1 MDAFWIILTGSLVAI
16 TGSLLGSFLVLRR
29 MAMVG
34 DAIAHAVLPGIVIA
48 FLLSGTRAS
57 PVMLIGAALTGV
69 LTTFLIEFI
78 HQRFR
83 LQTDAS
89 IGIVYTLFFAIGIIL
104 ISALAGQVDLDQ
116 DCVLYGEIA
125 YVPLDVWVTDA
136 GINLGPRNIWIL
148 GVNFLLVTGAVAW
161 GFRGLY
167 LTTFDPLFAKT
178 IGVSTTFWHY
188 LLMSLVSLT
197 TVVAFESVGAILV
210 LAFFIA
216 PALSAYLLT
225 DNFMAMLITGSITG
239 TLAAITGYYMAFAI
253 NGSIAGSMATMAG
266 VLFIIAF
273 IWAKKGDWLP
283 TAQEK
288 HL

>member
-57 PVMLIGAALTGV
+57 LVMLIGATLTGV

-78 HQRFR
+78 HERFR

-89 IGIVYTLFFAIGIIL
+89 IGIVYTFFFATGIIL

-125 YVPLDVWVTDA
+125 YVPLDLWVTHT
-136 GINLGPRNIWIL
+136 GINLGPRNVWIL
-148 GVNFLLVTGAVAW
+148 GINFLFIASIVLW

-167 LTTFDPLFAKT
+167 LTTFDPLYAKT
-178 IGVSTTFWHY
+178 IGLSTTFWHY

-197 TVVAFESVGAILV
+197 TVLAFESVGAILV

-216 PALSAYLLT
+216 PALSAYLVT
-225 DNFMAMLITGSITG
+225 HSFKAMLITGSIIG
-239 TLAAITGYYMAFAI
+239 TLAAITGYYLAFTI
-253 NGSIAGSMATMAG
+253 NGSIAGSMATMGG

-273 IWAKKGDWLP
+273 AWSKAKP
-283 TAQEK
+283 ITQEK
-288 HL
+288 HQ